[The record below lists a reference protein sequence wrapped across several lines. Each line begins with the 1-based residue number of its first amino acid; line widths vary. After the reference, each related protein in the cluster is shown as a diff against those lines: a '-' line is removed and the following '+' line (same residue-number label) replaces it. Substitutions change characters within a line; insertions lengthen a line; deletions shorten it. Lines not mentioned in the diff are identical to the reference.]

1 VLQRWVA
8 DGWFPVPL
16 LRQTDPATG
25 VSAAMFGPAR
35 TEDVGSDSPYFAA
48 DGAPG
53 GITTSFGA
61 APAANRVDSEEA
73 AERIAAEYGGQV
85 VSQEQVVVLDGRP
98 AHDSVLDLRSP
109 SGTETRQLIRWI
121 ELPDHVVLIQA
132 IGNRAE
138 APKMEEVRDI
148 ITSTIRVP

>member
-1 VLQRWVA
+1 V
-8 DGWFPVPL
+8 
-16 LRQTDPATG
+16 
-25 VSAAMFGPAR
+25 
-35 TEDVGSDSPYFAA
+35 
-48 DGAPG
+48 
-53 GITTSFGA
+53 
-61 APAANRVDSEEA
+61 NRVDSEEA